1 MTSYRQQV
9 LDMVRENPVTIL
21 CAETGAGKTTQC
33 PQYILEQALLDGLG
47 DQVQVLCT
55 QPRRVAAT
63 SVAERVAEEMCEPLG
78 KMVGYQIR
86 MENKRS
92 SQTRLLFCTTGV
104 VLRRLQEDS
113 NLKGVTHVIVDEG
126 TSLHCDTWKLF
137 FFVLLNKRSL
147 SFSCIV
153 HERQQQTDVL
163 LIILRQLLKTTRPD
177 LKVILVCKSVSLV
190 FVSVL

>member
-1 MTSYRQQV
+1 LASQG
-9 LDMVRENPVTIL
+9 
-21 CAETGAGKTTQC
+21 ETCVA
-33 PQYILEQALLDGLG
+33 
-47 DQVQVLCT
+47 CT

-86 MENKRS
+86 MESKRS

-126 TSLHCDTWKLF
+126 TSLHCDTWNFIFVPKRFLF
-137 FFVLLNKRSL
+137 AQQDIPFFRG
-147 SFSCIV
+147 IV

-163 LIILRQLLKTTRPD
+163 LVILRQLLKTTRPD
-177 LKVILVCKSVSLV
+177 LKVILVC
-190 FVSVL
+190 